1 MIHGFEAKVS
11 GKAHSHDIDY
21 SEEERRLIEEQ
32 SQRLETWKK
41 SPSIL
46 HTMKELQSPPAQSEV
61 HTVNITK
68 SAGLPLGE
76 TVSSQQPLQDGT
88 RKLQIV
94 FPSLKEPEEDTV
106 AKDFQ
111 AQRKDKNYFKNLNKE
126 ELEMLQSLMKKL
138 DLHQLQT
145 DTAVTTTTGGG
156 VSSDETISAQTTSSL
171 PPSDTEGTL
180 STASEPTAQLG
191 SPVQTALEPH
201 PSQSA
206 ESSSPDMEPSL
217 QPTVEGPIQEDKM
230 MDAGTTATADK
241 PDKDK
246 TMDHQHENLDSEGA
260 AFTPGMIPPHN
271 PMAAMATMG
280 PFMPSAAAAG
290 FMPTMLPA
298 PISPYMMAPQAVYY
312 YHQMLQHAHYSQMLQ
327 QSMAAAAINSPTMLP
342 SGNQEDGHFVFQQKS
357 MDTMNTTSRDV
368 HNQDVDPVEVTANA
382 NHPNDEQLRGNSPLQ
397 PQADFTSNQ
406 GGFSTST
413 IPSVNMHLDP
423 TVQGISM
430 APSFT
435 NTAPIMSS
443 PMQSSSEGN
452 TSSGNS
458 QLQFGTEEHHQ
469 IANPDKD
476 LLRVLPQKVA
486 VPSNTELVGTNDKKN
501 HSPRR
506 EYSPRRDPPKKF
518 NHYDPSSV
526 SNGNRTN
533 NWKQPQSTNKHSNSN
548 NSNKHSNSNNNNKQ
562 KQQIQHHNKYG
573 GDIIDH
579 ELSQIGLHNS
589 FPDGIPSMEFTSD
602 KRRKAQQT

>member
-1 MIHGFEAKVS
+1 MIHGFEAKLS
-11 GKAHSHDIDY
+11 GKTHSHDIDY

-46 HTMKELQSPPAQSEV
+46 HTMKELQCQSEE

-76 TVSSQQPLQDGT
+76 TVSSQPLQDGT

-94 FPSLKEPEEDTV
+94 FPSMKEPAPEDDSAV
-106 AKDFQ
+106 KDFG
-111 AQRKDKNYFKNLNKE
+111 AQGKDKDYFKNLNKE
-126 ELEMLQSLMKKL
+126 ELEMLHSLMKKL

-145 DTAVTTTTGGG
+145 DTAVTTAGGGG

-191 SPVQTALEPH
+191 SPVQTAPEPH
-201 PSQSA
+201 PSESQSA
-206 ESSSPDMEPSL
+206 ESSSPDVEPSL
-217 QPTVEGPIQEDKM
+217 QPTTEGPIQEDKM
-230 MDAGTTATADK
+230 MDTDATATVEK
-241 PDKDK
+241 PDEDNA
-246 TMDHQHENLDSEGA
+246 MEHQHENLDSEGA
-260 AFTPGMIPPHN
+260 AFTPGMIPAHN

-280 PFMPSAAAAG
+280 PFIPSAAAAG

-312 YHQMLQHAHYSQMLQ
+312 YQMLQHAHYSQMLQ
-327 QSMAAAAINSPTMLP
+327 QSMAAAAINSPTVLP
-342 SGNQEDGHFVFQQKS
+342 GNQEDGHFFFQQKN
-357 MDTMNTTSRDV
+357 MDMMNAASQDV

-397 PQADFTSNQ
+397 SQAEFTSNQ

-413 IPSVNMHLDP
+413 IPSVNMHLDQ

-435 NTAPIMSS
+435 GTVPIVSS
-443 PMQSSSEGN
+443 PLQSSSEDN

-458 QLQFGTEEHHQ
+458 QLQFGTEEHQ
-469 IANPDKD
+469 ITNPNRDI
-476 LLRVLPQKVA
+476 LEVLPEKVP
-486 VPSNTELVGTNDKKN
+486 VLSKTELVRTEPVSINNKRN

-506 EYSPRRDPPKKF
+506 EPPKKYYA
-518 NHYDPSSV
+518 NHYNSSGV
-526 SNGNRTN
+526 SNSNRTN
-533 NWKQPQSTNKHSNSN
+533 NTHMWKQPQSNNKQDN
-548 NSNKHSNSNNNNKQ
+548 NNNNNKQ
-562 KQQIQHHNKYG
+562 SSNIQKQKIQHHNKYD

-589 FPDGIPSMEFTSD
+589 FPDGIPSMEFSSD

>member
-1 MIHGFEAKVS
+1 MIHGFEAKLS
-11 GKAHSHDIDY
+11 GKTHSHDIDY

-46 HTMKELQSPPAQSEV
+46 HTMKELRGPPAQSEM

-68 SAGLPLGE
+68 SAGLSLGE

-94 FPSLKEPEEDTV
+94 FPSLKEPEEDTA

-111 AQRKDKNYFKNLNKE
+111 AQGKDKDYFKNLNKE

-145 DTAVTTTTGGG
+145 DTAVTAAGSG

-191 SPVQTALEPH
+191 SPIQIAPDPH

-217 QPTVEGPIQEDKM
+217 QPTVEGPLQEDKM
-230 MDAGTTATADK
+230 MDTDATATTEK
-241 PDKDK
+241 PDEDN
-246 TMDHQHENLDSEGA
+246 TMNHQHENLDSEGA
-260 AFTPGMIPPHN
+260 AFTSGMIPPHN

-280 PFMPSAAAAG
+280 PFIPSAAAAG
-290 FMPTMLPA
+290 FMPTMVPA

-327 QSMAAAAINSPTMLP
+327 QSMAAAAINSPTMIP
-342 SGNQEDGHFVFQQKS
+342 GNQEDGHFVFQQKN
-357 MDTMNTTSRDV
+357 MDTINAASQDV
-368 HNQDVDPVEVTANA
+368 HNQDVDPVEVAVNA

-397 PQADFTSNQ
+397 SQVDFTSNQ
-406 GGFSTST
+406 SGFSTST
-413 IPSVNMHLDP
+413 IPSMNMHLDP
-423 TVQGISM
+423 TLPGISL

-435 NTAPIMSS
+435 GTAPIVLS
-443 PMQSSSEGN
+443 PLHSSSEGN

-458 QLQFGTEEHHQ
+458 QLQFGTEEHQ

-476 LLRVLPQKVA
+476 LLKVLPQKVA
-486 VPSNTELVGTNDKKN
+486 VPPNTELVSTNDRKN

-506 EYSPRRDPPKKF
+506 EPPKKYYA
-518 NHYDPSSV
+518 NHYDSRSE

-533 NWKQPQSTNKHSNSN
+533 NWKQLQSTNKQA
-548 NSNKHSNSNNNNKQ
+548 NSNNNNKQ

-589 FPDGIPSMEFTSD
+589 FPDGIPSMEFSSD

>member
-1 MIHGFEAKVS
+1 MIHGFEAKLS
-11 GKAHSHDIDY
+11 GKTHSHDLDL

-41 SPSIL
+41 SPNIL
-46 HTMKELQSPPAQSEV
+46 HTMKELQGQPAQSEV

-68 SAGLPLGE
+68 SAGLPLGQ
-76 TVSSQQPLQDGT
+76 TVPPQQPLQDGT

-94 FPSLKEPEEDTV
+94 FPSLKEPEEDTA

-111 AQRKDKNYFKNLNKE
+111 AQGKENYFKNLNKE

-145 DTAVTTTTGGG
+145 DTAVTTTGGGGG

-171 PPSDTEGTL
+171 PPSDTEL

-191 SPVQTALEPH
+191 SPVQTVPQPH

-217 QPTVEGPIQEDKM
+217 RPTVEGPVQEDKM
-230 MDAGTTATADK
+230 MDTDPTATAEK
-241 PDKDK
+241 PDQDNNV
-246 TMDHQHENLDSEGA
+246 DHQHENLDSEGA
-260 AFTPGMIPPHN
+260 AFTSGMIPPHN
-271 PMAAMATMG
+271 AMAAMATMG
-280 PFMPSAAAAG
+280 PFIPSAAAAG

-298 PISPYMMAPQAVYY
+298 PINPYMMAPQAMYY

-342 SGNQEDGHFVFQQKS
+342 GNQEDGHFAFQQKNI
-357 MDTMNTTSRDV
+357 DTMNAASQDV
-368 HNQDVDPVEVTANA
+368 HNHDVDPVEVTVNT

-397 PQADFTSNQ
+397 SQANFTSDQ
-406 GGFSTST
+406 GDFSTST

-423 TVQGISM
+423 TLAGINM

-435 NTAPIMSS
+435 GTAPILSS
-443 PMQSSSEGN
+443 PLQSSSEG
-452 TSSGNS
+452 SGNS
-458 QLQFGTEEHHQ
+458 QLQFGTEEQ
-469 IANPDKD
+469 IANRDKD
-476 LLRVLPQKVA
+476 LLKVLPPKVSA
-486 VPSNTELVGTNDKKN
+486 PSNTELVSTNNKKN

-506 EYSPRRDPPKKF
+506 EYSPRREPPKKHYA
-518 NHYDPSSV
+518 NHCDFSGV
-526 SNGNRTN
+526 SNRIN
-533 NWKQPQSTNKHSNSN
+533 NWKQPQSTNKQSNSN
-548 NSNKHSNSNNNNKQ
+548 NYNKQ
-562 KQQIQHHNKYG
+562 KQSQHHNKYG

-589 FPDGIPSMEFTSD
+589 FPDGIPSMEFSSD